1 MKDGMVIEKVLY
13 SVLNVPVHFPIL
25 IIIRT
30 KYNVHKKMIFCPLSL
45 QSPGDIITQCVK
57 YFTLYLRTELLT
69 SKYPVLFRYVTMQ

>member
-1 MKDGMVIEKVLY
+1 MKDGMVIEKVHY
-13 SVLNVPVHFPIL
+13 SVLNVPVHFTIL

-30 KYNVHKKMIFCPLSL
+30 KYVHKKMIFCPLSL

-69 SKYPVLFRYVTMQ
+69 SKYPVLFQYVTMQ